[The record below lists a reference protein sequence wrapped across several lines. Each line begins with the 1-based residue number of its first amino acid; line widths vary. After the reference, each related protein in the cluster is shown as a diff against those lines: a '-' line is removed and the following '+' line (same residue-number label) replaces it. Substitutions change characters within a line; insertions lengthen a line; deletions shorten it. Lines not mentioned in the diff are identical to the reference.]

1 MCGIAG
7 IVDFS
12 EAIDQGTVRR
22 MCDALEHR
30 GPDSSGFHAEPG
42 VALGVRRLAII
53 DIEGGDQ
60 PFFNED
66 GSVAVV
72 LNGEIYNH
80 DELRSELIDR
90 GHRFSSRC
98 DTEVL
103 VHLYEELG
111 DQMTERLR
119 GMFAFAIWDRRRRR
133 LFVARDRVGKKPLFW
148 ARRGARVWFASEMR
162 ALLQDPA
169 LPRSVNPD
177 AIDAYLTLQYVP
189 HPLSAIDGI
198 SKLPPAS
205 TLVVDEG
212 SSRVE
217 TYWSLDY
224 SDRLDGSARELADR
238 AWEQVREATRLRL
251 MSDVPL
257 GAFLSGGLDSS
268 AVVAAMAEQ
277 TSSPVKTFSIGFE
290 DPEFDELDHA
300 RTVADHFATDHRE
313 FRVEPDASE
322 IFPRIARQYGEPFA
336 DSSAIPS
343 FYLAEIAGRDV
354 TVALNGDGGDESFA
368 GYARYLR
375 GLRLARLGRGLG
387 PLIRLAPQGGSTRMR
402 QLAATLS
409 LPAWERYSMSL
420 VAFGRGARD
429 ELLSAEFEHSLGDR
443 RGEGFLE
450 AAWNTSAA
458 DAPLELMLDTDV
470 RTYLPG
476 ALLPKIDIATMAH
489 SVEAR
494 SPFLDHQL
502 MEFAASIPPRLKIRG
517 RETKH
522 LLKAALRGR
531 IPDAIIDRPKM
542 PFSVPL
548 ARWFRE
554 ELRDLPGEY
563 LLDRRALDR
572 GYFERATIER
582 IIDAHRNGAA
592 DHSSRIWTLLQLE
605 LWHREVVDAPAGERQ
620 VVR

>member
-1 MCGIAG
+1 M
-7 IVDFS
+7 
-12 EAIDQGTVRR
+12 
-22 MCDALEHR
+22 
-30 GPDSSGFHAEPG
+30 P
-42 VALGVRRLAII
+42 RLAR
-53 DIEGGDQ
+53 
-60 PFFNED
+60 
-66 GSVAVV
+66 
-72 LNGEIYNH
+72 H
-80 DELRSELIDR
+80 
-90 GHRFSSRC
+90 
-98 DTEVL
+98 
-103 VHLYEELG
+103 
-111 DQMTERLR
+111 
-119 GMFAFAIWDRRRRR
+119 
-133 LFVARDRVGKKPLFW
+133 
-148 ARRGARVWFASEMR
+148 
-162 ALLQDPA
+162 
-169 LPRSVNPD
+169 
-177 AIDAYLTLQYVP
+177 
-189 HPLSAIDGI
+189 
-198 SKLPPAS
+198 
-205 TLVVDEG
+205 
-212 SSRVE
+212 
-217 TYWSLDY
+217 
-224 SDRLDGSARELADR
+224 
-238 AWEQVREATRLRL
+238 
-251 MSDVPL
+251 
-257 GAFLSGGLDSS
+257 
-268 AVVAAMAEQ
+268 
-277 TSSPVKTFSIGFE
+277 
-290 DPEFDELDHA
+290 
-300 RTVADHFATDHRE
+300 
-313 FRVEPDASE
+313 
-322 IFPRIARQYGEPFA
+322 YGEPFA

-343 FYLAEIAGRDV
+343 FYLAEIAGAHV